1 MTNTEFISKVIKS
14 NTSVSYNELLNVV
27 SKFPIMQGR
36 DLENLDTVL
45 TDENIRKF
53 TDAVELIFYIEKESR
68 SLEVKQAKTR
78 RATRERELQELA
90 DIYAQKFTDELK
102 LNNASLKAFGFK
114 ENSNNLCISC
124 GFIPTSDGR
133 CKC

>member
-1 MTNTEFISKVIKS
+1 MTNTEFVSKVNKCNS
-14 NTSVSYNELLNVV
+14 SVSYSELLQVV
-27 SKFPIMQGR
+27 SKFPIMQAR
-36 DLENLDTVL
+36 DFENLDTVL
-45 TDENIRKF
+45 TDKNIIQF

-78 RATRERELQELA
+78 RAIREKELQELA

-102 LNNASLKAFGFK
+102 LNNAARKAFGFE

-124 GFIPTSDGR
+124 GYIPTSDGI

>member
-1 MTNTEFISKVIKS
+1 
-14 NTSVSYNELLNVV
+14 
-27 SKFPIMQGR
+27 MQGR

-102 LNNASLKAFGFK
+102 LNNASLKAFGLK